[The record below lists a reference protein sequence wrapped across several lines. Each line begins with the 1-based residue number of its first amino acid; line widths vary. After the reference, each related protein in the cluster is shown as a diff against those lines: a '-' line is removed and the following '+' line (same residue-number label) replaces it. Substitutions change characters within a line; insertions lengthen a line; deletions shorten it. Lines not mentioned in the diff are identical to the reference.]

1 MRKNVFRTLLA
12 AAVMSFCF
20 SVSAFAQSAV
30 VTGTEVNLRSGPGTN
45 YRIINCLSGGSS
57 VNVTDRSNDS
67 WYAVDYGSQSG
78 YMAAAYLSLSS
89 DPFAGDLG
97 SGTLIAGSQNS
108 QDNGGLNLGSDI
120 SGSQNSGSQSSGY
133 INAMYVRFRSGPSNS
148 ATILGEYNL
157 GKALTI
163 TGRSGDW
170 TACIIDGQSGYVFSQ
185 YVSSGS
191 YSGSGS
197 TIISGENDIF
207 LDYPD
212 GNSSLTP
219 PSATP
224 VYPDN
229 SGSQNTAPGFELG
242 TSTPV
247 PSSTPA
253 PSPSVVPSQEQTGYI
268 NGDTVRFRTGPST
281 SYSIIDSYDKGTA
294 VTVTGTS
301 GDWYLCTING
311 VSGYVYSQYVTLSSS
326 AGTELPGLEVPDSS
340 VDVPQD
346 TTPPLDSSTQTQG
359 YISGNNVRMRA
370 GASMNS
376 QILCE
381 LFYGNTVTI
390 TGTTGEWTAVIY
402 NGQAGYVYSQYV
414 KEGSYSN
421 TVSPDA
427 GGTAA
432 GRQVADFALQFVG
445 YNYSWG
451 GASPETGFDC
461 SGLVYYTY
469 KNFGYTLNRV
479 ACDQARN
486 GVHVEP
492 SDLQPGDILCFYSG
506 SSYIGH
512 VGIYIGG
519 NKFVHAANSSTGVII
534 SDLSGYYADRGYEA
548 RRIIT

>member
-1 MRKNVFRTLLA
+1 MRKNIIRTLFAVLA
-12 AAVMSFCF
+12 MSLCF
-20 SVSAFAQSAV
+20 GLSAYADRAV

-45 YRIINCLSGGSS
+45 YKIINCLAGGSS
-57 VNVTDRSNDS
+57 VNVTDRSNGS

-97 SGTLIAGSQNS
+97 SGTPIIGSQGSLN
-108 QDNGGLNLGSDI
+108 NGGLNLGSDI

-148 ATILGEYNL
+148 AAILGEYNR
-157 GKALTI
+157 GKALTV
-163 TGRSGDW
+163 TGVSGDW

-191 YSGSGS
+191 YSDTGS
-197 TIISGENDIF
+197 TIISGENDIY

-212 GNSSLTP
+212 GNSNLTP
-219 PSATP
+219 PSSTP

-229 SGSQNTAPGFELG
+229 SGSQTTVPGFELN
-242 TSTPV
+242 P
-247 PSSTPA
+247 STPA
-253 PSPSVVPSQEQTGYI
+253 PSATPVPSPSVVPSQEQSGYI

-281 SYSIIDSYDKGTA
+281 SYSIIDSYNKGTA
-294 VTVTGTS
+294 VTVTGSS

-311 VSGYVYSQYVTLSSS
+311 VSGYVYSQYVTLSTS
-326 AGTELPGLEVPDSS
+326 AGTELPSLENPDSSLEVP
-340 VDVPQD
+340 QA

-370 GASMNS
+370 GASMSS

-381 LFYGNTVTI
+381 LFYGNVVTI
-390 TGTTGEWTAVIY
+390 TGTTGDWTAVIY
-402 NGQAGYVYSQYV
+402 NGQAGYVYSQYA

-427 GGTAA
+427 GGTVE

-479 ACDQARN
+479 ACDQAQN

-506 SSYIGH
+506 GSYIGH
-512 VGIYIGG
+512 VGIYIGD
-519 NKFVHAANSSTGVII
+519 NRFVHAANSSTGVII
-534 SDLSGYYADRGYEA
+534 SELSGYYADRGYEA